1 MGIDIVG
8 KFKLKDD
15 IIHFI
20 GQCKNYYGN
29 NELIDAFKSEVIE
42 ENGKIEKSGPQ
53 KGPSS
58 QDPSSQKDPGSQQ
71 DSDSQI
77 HHNDKETMSRDNN
90 VSKQQCDPTLPH
102 KFLCLK
108 NPSTS

>member
-1 MGIDIVG
+1 MESCLDLI
-8 KFKLKDD
+8 F
-15 IIHFI
+15 HFN
-20 GQCKNYYGN
+20 CNT
-29 NELIDAFKSEVIE
+29 
-42 ENGKIEKSGPQ
+42 EKSGPQ

-90 VSKQQCDPTLPH
+90 VSKQQCDPTLPL

-108 NPSTS
+108 NPSISWQQ